1 MDTKS
6 EVEYRIL
13 RMVISNLFEKNKISS
28 EEKENAII
36 KLIEKF
42 NPPIGKLERDAYGK
56 EESL

>member
-36 KLIEKF
+36 KLIEKL

>member
-36 KLIEKF
+36 KLIEKL
-42 NPPIGKLERDAYGK
+42 NPPIGKLESDAYVK